1 MALETHT
8 ISSIKNNAKI
18 IKQSLKRL
26 GTEISHSHAL
36 EVASNLAG
44 YKDWNTAS
52 AQISRNTLVAL
63 ETYIT
68 DNSKNDQ
75 RTDDFDASVKANNLA
90 HLSPLKRLTH
100 LEDRFTELGY
110 PELTLACKSIVGS
123 GPNGSEIY
131 KSIHE
136 DNMKE
141 SVGTWKIVWLK
152 DKITILENIELFQEE
167 CIRHGFNPDRF
178 IQELSD
184 EAIKIEDFLQG

>member
-1 MALETHT
+1 MALETLT
-8 ISSIKNNAKI
+8 ISSIKNNAKS

-26 GTEISHSHAL
+26 GTEVSHSHSL

-44 YKDWNTAS
+44 YKDWNIAS
-52 AQISRNTLVAL
+52 AQINHNTLQAL
-63 ETYIT
+63 ETYIS
-68 DNSKNDQ
+68 DSSKNNNETENSD
-75 RTDDFDASVKANNLA
+75 TLVKSNDLA
-90 HLSPLKRLTH
+90 HLSPLTRLTH

-110 PELTLACKSIVGS
+110 PELTLACKSIIGT
-123 GPNGSEIY
+123 GPKGTEIY

-152 DKITILENIELFQEE
+152 HKITILENIELFQEE
-167 CIRHGFNPDRF
+167 CIHHGFNPENF

-184 EAIKIEDFLQG
+184 EAIKIENFLQE

>member
-1 MALETHT
+1 MAFETPT
-8 ISSIKNNAKI
+8 ITTIKNNAKL

-36 EVASNLAG
+36 EVAANLAG

-52 AQISRNTLVAL
+52 ALVNRNTLEGL
-63 ETYIT
+63 ETYT
-68 DNSKNDQ
+68 KNAQ
-75 RTDDFDASVKANNLA
+75 EIDDLNISQDLA

-152 DKITILENIELFQEE
+152 HKITILENIELFQEE